1 MGVKINN
8 VDKLI
13 NLANRHLNETA
24 LILGGGPSLV
34 PDIQRAP
41 QNALKIAVNDHA
53 FHVGIQPDY
62 MVFMDDPH
70 LKPELL
76 RIVNEFSSEHK
87 GLRVTEDLAF
97 TDIDLRGVVRP
108 DARSGIWAT
117 WFAMYLGCAPIVLC
131 GMDLYTTGNVY
142 CHNKDEFMGHKA
154 IFDEPLEKHL
164 RDWKVLQQYRGHQ
177 NICAIS
183 GPLTEIFGHM
193 LQ

>member
-1 MGVKINN
+1 MDVESCA
-8 VDKLI
+8 VHKLLNMT
-13 NLANRHLNETA
+13 NLHLNQTA

-41 QNALKIAVNDHA
+41 PNALKIAVNDHA
-53 FHVGIQPDY
+53 FHVGIKPDY

-70 LKPELL
+70 IKPELL
-76 RIVNEFSSEHK
+76 RIVNEFSSEQK

-108 DARSGIWAT
+108 DARSGIWAA
-117 WFAMYLGCAPIVLC
+117 WFAMYLGCAPIILC
-131 GMDLYTTGNVY
+131 GMDLYTTGKVY

-154 IFDEPLEKHL
+154 IYDEPLEKL
-164 RDWKVLQQYRGHQ
+164 LKDWQILKKYNGHK
-177 NICAIS
+177 NIRAMS